1 MRCTRFSAARWLLGG
16 IGLLLATACT
26 DPYLPEAVQNP
37 PNYLVVDGFLN
48 PQGVTTI
55 KLSRTYAIGAKTAPP
70 VEAKATVYLED
81 DAGVRVLLR
90 EALPGTYLS
99 TSMGLNPARR
109 YRLHLNT
116 LAGKEYASDF
126 VPVKITP
133 PIDAVTWQATNTAL
147 DVAVNA
153 HDATNA
159 TQYYRWETDE
169 TWEIRPPYSPTV
181 EYVNKQMRD
190 IVVPYPRICWGNAHS
205 TTVLMYKT
213 TSLSQDVVSN
223 FRVRQIIAPSS
234 LLYSR
239 YSILVQQYALTK
251 EEFAYW
257 ELLRKNT
264 ESIGSL
270 FDPQPVQ
277 LTGNLHCLSKPDE
290 LVLGFVSAHSISEQ
304 RLFIARAELPGNWQV
319 LNGYEDCMPPDT
331 MLVIPKPR
339 PRVLPNPFDILNSY
353 FAAGQYLPIA
363 PLYNFGT
370 TVGYTFKSKDCIDC
384 RTRGAEVKP
393 SFWP

>member
-1 MRCTRFSAARWLLGG
+1 
-16 IGLLLATACT
+16 
-26 DPYLPEAVQNP
+26 
-37 PNYLVVDGFLN
+37 
-48 PQGVTTI
+48 
-55 KLSRTYAIGAKTAPP
+55 
-70 VEAKATVYLED
+70 
-81 DAGVRVLLR
+81 
-90 EALPGTYLS
+90 
-99 TSMGLNPARR
+99 
-109 YRLHLNT
+109 
-116 LAGKEYASDF
+116 
-126 VPVKITP
+126 
-133 PIDAVTWQATNTAL
+133 
-147 DVAVNA
+147 
-153 HDATNA
+153 
-159 TQYYRWETDE
+159 
-169 TWEIRPPYSPTV
+169 
-181 EYVNKQMRD
+181 
-190 IVVPYPRICWGNAHS
+190 
-205 TTVLMYKT
+205 MYKT